1 MLAVGMTTTDATT
14 NSVGNGAGD
23 GRDVVLEARD
33 LKKYFP
39 VIKGILISKT
49 TGFIKAVDGI
59 SFELKAGE
67 TLGIVGES
75 GCGKS
80 TTAKMLLMLEEPTE
94 GAIFYEG
101 QDIYKSTPAERKG
114 YRSSVQA
121 VFQDPWSSLNPRMR
135 VRDLIAEPMVI
146 NWPIRRSS
154 PVELLTGPLQNLRKK
169 SPEND
174 LSVTKAEIRER
185 VLKLLNDVG
194 LNAYHANLYP
204 HEFSGGQRQ
213 RLAIAR
219 ALALNPRIIVLDEP
233 VSALD
238 VSIRAQIMNLLKDL
252 QGEYNVSYV
261 LIAHHLATVRYMCT
275 WVAVMYLGQIVELSP
290 VKELFE
296 NPSHPYTKALMS
308 AALPSHPDTVQE
320 EMILSGEVPSPLD
333 PPPGCHFHTRC
344 PMAMDRCAVEVPVVK
359 EIAPGHTV
367 SCHLF

>member
-1 MLAVGMTTTDATT
+1 MTTTLDET
-14 NSVGNGAGD
+14 SNGQI
-23 GRDVVLEARD
+23 VLEARD
-33 LKKYFP
+33 LKKHFP
-39 VIKGILISKT
+39 VTRGLLFSKV
-49 TGFIKAVDGI
+49 TGWIKAVDGV
-59 SFELKAGE
+59 SFEIRSGE

-94 GAIFYEG
+94 GSILFEG
-101 QDIYKSTPAERKG
+101 EDVYHTSQAKRKE

-135 VRDLIAEPMVI
+135 VRDLIAEPMLI
-146 NWPIRRSS
+146 NWDINRNDAMDR
-154 PVELLTGPLQNLRKK
+154 VQNLLR
-169 SPEND
+169 
-174 LSVTKAEIRER
+174 
-185 VLKLLNDVG
+185 DVG
-194 LNAYHANLYP
+194 LNEYHANLFP

-219 ALALNPRIIVLDEP
+219 ALALNPKVIVLDEP

-252 QGEYNVSYV
+252 QNEYNVSYM

-275 WVAVMYLGQIVELSP
+275 WIAVMYLGQIVELAP

-296 NPSHPYTKALMS
+296 NPLHPYTKALMS
-308 AALPSHPDTVQE
+308 AALPSHPDTVQD
-320 EMILSGEVPSPLD
+320 EMILMGEVPSPLN
-333 PPPGCHFHTRC
+333 PPSGCYFHPRC
-344 PMAMDRCAVEVPVVK
+344 PFAMDQCSVDVTQAKEVNPQ
-359 EIAPGHTV
+359 HWV